1 MGRRDSA
8 ILEILTSE
16 HRVEVTSLAE
26 RLGVSQVTMRK
37 DLDSLVARGI
47 VIREH
52 GYAELKSPND
62 IAGRLAYHYQAKL
75 AIAQKAA
82 SLISDGETV
91 MVESGS
97 CCALLARALF
107 ETPRD
112 ITVVTNSAFIA
123 DYVRDM
129 PHSKVVLLGG
139 VYQNDAQVMVGPLV
153 ATCADSFLVS
163 KLFVGTDGYAD
174 GTFTNADMLRAQ
186 AVHDMA
192 QRAEQVLVV
201 TESEKFSRRGV
212 VPLDFGT
219 CPVSVVTDSA
229 LDAAVSDDLTR
240 RGIEVHKA

>member
-37 DLDSLVARGI
+37 DLDSLVTRGI
-47 VIREH
+47 VVREH
-52 GYAELKSPND
+52 GFAELKSPND
-62 IAGRLAYHYQAKL
+62 IAGRLAYHYQAKV

-82 SLISDGETV
+82 SLVSDGETV

-107 ETPRD
+107 KTPRD
-112 ITVVTNSAFIA
+112 VTVVTNSAFIA

-129 PHSKVVLLGG
+129 PASRIVLLGG
-139 VYQNDAQVMVGPLV
+139 VYQSDAQVMVGPLV

-163 KLFVGTDGYAD
+163 KLFVGTDGYSN
-174 GTFTNADMLRAQ
+174 GIFTNADMLRAQ

-192 QRAEQVLVV
+192 QRTERVVVV

-212 VPLDFGT
+212 VPLNFGN

-229 LDAAVSDDLTR
+229 LGSEVHDDLTSR
-240 RGIEVHKA
+240 DIEVYSA